1 MSRRLVFAAG
11 FALGVGLLNWLW
23 TVPVER
29 ALRRE
34 MELVRMEARAV
45 TSKAVVVAERA
56 AWIEREGQ
64 YLVWRLTRAVP

>member
-34 MELVRMEARAV
+34 MELVRAEAWAITARAV
-45 TSKAVVVAERA
+45 AVAERA
-56 AWIEREGQ
+56 AWTEREGQ
-64 YLVWRLTRAVP
+64 YLVRRLTRAVP